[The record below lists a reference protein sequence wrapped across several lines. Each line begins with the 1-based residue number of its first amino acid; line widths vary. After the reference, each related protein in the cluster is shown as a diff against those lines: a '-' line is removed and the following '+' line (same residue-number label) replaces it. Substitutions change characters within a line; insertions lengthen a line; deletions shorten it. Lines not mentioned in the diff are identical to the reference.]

1 MASANQCVAR
11 RIETDGQLD
20 ENKIKEETDMVFIKN
35 AAKAMVKAI
44 GKVWS
49 FATIMALIATLAAFV
64 IFIITI
70 AMPENVSRALEIV
83 KSFLTE
89 VGIVGSG

>member
-1 MASANQCVAR
+1 
-11 RIETDGQLD
+11 
-20 ENKIKEETDMVFIKN
+20 MVFIKN